1 MGLAR
6 SGASMAG
13 PPGRADQLAQELDQ
27 VHVALSRAGGA
38 DRVPLESREAALASE
53 LRSLRQSEA
62 VGAQLSARLAELS
75 AQLEGVVASAGQLV
89 AERRGGRRRPVVA
102 VLRAGVAVQ
111 GARRGE
117 RHYGGP
123 PLPPGARQLGEF
135 RPGRTSTALGGPSMR
150 GMWKV
155 IKRRW
160 NYLVAK
166 LSGRFEESADPK
178 VQLEQAMAEAQEQ
191 HRRLVEQA
199 ASVIANQKQTE
210 LQLNRSMQELEK
222 ISSSTRQA
230 LSMADEAARRGDTAK
245 AAEYNQTAEAFAN
258 RLIMAEK
265 RVDDL
270 KTMSLQS
277 TQAAQQAKAAVQ
289 QNANLLQQKLSERQ
303 KLLSQLDQARMQE
316 QLNTAM
322 ATLSQTVGQDVPT
335 FDEVRTKIE
344 AQYAKALGTAEL
356 SNQGVE
362 ARMLEIEQASVNS
375 EAQTRLAEMR
385 SQMGL
390 PPGAGAGGRCARPW
404 QRSGPVCEPAG
415 GQSVG
420 SRRTGGCSAANDQA
434 ASGQPAFPGQSI
446 RARQFRASRSRAS
459 KWRGRPRR
467 SRRLSD
473 G

>member
-1 MGLAR
+1 
-6 SGASMAG
+6 
-13 PPGRADQLAQELDQ
+13 
-27 VHVALSRAGGA
+27 
-38 DRVPLESREAALASE
+38 
-53 LRSLRQSEA
+53 
-62 VGAQLSARLAELS
+62 
-75 AQLEGVVASAGQLV
+75 
-89 AERRGGRRRPVVA
+89 
-102 VLRAGVAVQ
+102 
-111 GARRGE
+111 
-117 RHYGGP
+117 
-123 PLPPGARQLGEF
+123 
-135 RPGRTSTALGGPSMR
+135 
-150 GMWKV
+150 MWKV

-166 LSGRFEESADPK
+166 LSGRFEENADPK

-210 LQLNRSMQELEK
+210 LQLNRSMGELEK
-222 ISSSTRQA
+222 ISNSTRQA

-245 AAEYNQTAEAFAN
+245 AVEYNQTAEAFAN

-265 RVDDL
+265 RTDDL

-375 EAQTRLAEMR
+375 EAQNRLAEMR
-385 SQMGL
+385 NQMGL
-390 PPGAGAGGRCARPW
+390 PPGAVRGG
-404 QRSGPVCEPAG
+404 
-415 GQSVG
+415 
-420 SRRTGGCSAANDQA
+420 
-434 ASGQPAFPGQSI
+434 
-446 RARQFRASRSRAS
+446 
-459 KWRGRPRR
+459 
-467 SRRLSD
+467 
-473 G
+473 

>member
-1 MGLAR
+1 
-6 SGASMAG
+6 
-13 PPGRADQLAQELDQ
+13 
-27 VHVALSRAGGA
+27 
-38 DRVPLESREAALASE
+38 
-53 LRSLRQSEA
+53 
-62 VGAQLSARLAELS
+62 
-75 AQLEGVVASAGQLV
+75 
-89 AERRGGRRRPVVA
+89 
-102 VLRAGVAVQ
+102 
-111 GARRGE
+111 
-117 RHYGGP
+117 
-123 PLPPGARQLGEF
+123 
-135 RPGRTSTALGGPSMR
+135 
-150 GMWKV
+150 MWKV

-166 LSGRFEESADPK
+166 LSGRFEENADPK

-230 LSMADEAARRGDTAK
+230 LSMADDAARRGDTAK

-258 RLIMAEK
+258 RLIMSEK

-362 ARMLEIEQASVNS
+362 ARMLEIEQASVNN
-375 EAQTRLAEMR
+375 EAQNRLAEMR

-390 PPGAGAGGRCARPW
+390 PPGSQAGAGELGPGTGQTVGGQDQSRVP
-404 QRSGPVCEPAG
+404 SGAGQPGGGQPGAGQLGAGAPVGAPAG
-415 GQSVG
+415 
-420 SRRTGGCSAANDQA
+420 NDQA
-434 ASGQPAFPGQSI
+434 GPAQPPFPGQQV
-446 RARQFRASRSRAS
+446 AGAPTPQPAT
-459 KWRGRPRR
+459 P
-467 SRRLSD
+467 SD